1 VSAAVPAVDA
11 TDVPD
16 AADRGAAPLLPVI
29 LGADI
34 GVYAL
39 ARSFHEAYGVRS
51 IVVSGAALG
60 PVARSRI
67 IDKVLLGPDAT
78 PEDMVDRLVTL
89 AAEHPGRRL
98 VLLANSDW
106 LVRVVVRHRARL
118 EPHYVVPFLAEE
130 VLDRISDKAT
140 FAEICDGLGI
150 AVPRTIVQDFAR
162 AGEEGWHP
170 VGVDVGYP
178 LIAKAASSADYQDV
192 HFTGKKKVFEIATPA
207 ELDSLW
213 ASLAAAG
220 YRGRFVVQE
229 LIPGDD
235 TQMRSIT
242 AYVDSRG
249 EITLLCSAHVLLE
262 EHTPS
267 GLGNPAA
274 MITQR
279 IDPILEQARQFLTAT
294 GYIGFA
300 NFDVKVDPR
309 DGSFRFFEVNPRIG
323 RNNYYVTAAG
333 ANPIRFLV
341 QDRVEHRAVEPVVVE
356 REILYSILPHRLL
369 LRYVLD
375 PALNAK
381 VRMLARAG
389 AVAHPLR
396 YRRDGSLQRRA
407 YVAAAL
413 LNQVR
418 KFRTYYPRPT
428 STGF

>member
-1 VSAAVPAVDA
+1 VTAVTGALPAPAVPGRA
-11 TDVPD
+11 
-16 AADRGAAPLLPVI
+16 AAPLLPVI

-60 PVARSRI
+60 PVAGSRI
-67 IDKVLLGPDAT
+67 IDNVLLGPDAT
-78 PEDMVDRLVTL
+78 PVQIVDRLVGL
-89 AAEHPGRRL
+89 AAEHPGHRL
-98 VLLANSDW
+98 MLLANSDW

-118 EPHYVVPFLAEE
+118 EPLYVVPFLAEE

-140 FAEICDGLGI
+140 FAEICTELGI
-150 AVPRTIVQDFAR
+150 DVPRTVVQDFAA
-162 AGEEGWHP
+162 AGDEGWHP
-170 VGVDVGYP
+170 VAVDFGYP
-178 LIAKAASSADYQDV
+178 LIAKAANSADYQDV
-192 HFTGKKKVFEIATPA
+192 HFAGKKKVFEITRPA
-207 ELDSLW
+207 DLDTLW

-220 YRGRFVVQE
+220 FRGRFVVQE

-249 EITLLCSAHVLLE
+249 LITLMCSAHVLLE

-279 IDPILEQARQFLTAT
+279 IEPMLEQARRFLTST

-323 RNNYYVTAAG
+323 RNNYYLTAAG
-333 ANPIRFLV
+333 ANPVRFLV
-341 QDRVEHRAVEPVVVE
+341 QDRIEGRAVDPVVVD
-356 REILYSILPHRLL
+356 REVLYSILPHRLL

-375 PALNAK
+375 PALNSK
-381 VRMLARAG
+381 VRALVRAG

-396 YRRDGSLQRRA
+396 YRHDRSPARRA

-413 LNQVR
+413 VNQIR
-418 KFRTYYPRPT
+418 KFRIYYPRAT

>member
-1 VSAAVPAVDA
+1 VNK
-11 TDVPD
+11 
-16 AADRGAAPLLPVI
+16 PLQPVI

-34 GVYAL
+34 GVYGL

-60 PVARSRI
+60 PVAHSRL
-67 IDKVLLGPDAT
+67 IDNSLV
-78 PEDMVDRLVTL
+78 EDGHDPRQLVDRLVKLGKELSSDRT
-89 AAEHPGRRL
+89 L

-106 LVRVVVRHRARL
+106 LVRVVVQHRAEL
-118 EPHYVVPFLAEE
+118 EPHYIVPFLSEE

-140 FAEICDGLGI
+140 FAEIAVELGI
-150 AVPRTIVQDFAR
+150 SVPRTIVQDFAR
-162 AGEEGWHP
+162 AREPGWAP
-170 VGVDVGYP
+170 VPVDIAYP

-192 HFTGKKKVFEIATPA
+192 EFVGKKKVFEIADVA
-207 ELDSLW
+207 ELEALW
-213 ASLAAAG
+213 VSIAG
-220 YRGRFVVQE
+220 AGFRGRFVVQE

-249 EITLLCSAHVLLE
+249 VATLLCSAHVLLE

-274 MITQR
+274 MITTR
-279 IDPILEQARQFLTAT
+279 IEPMLDQARQFLSAT

-309 DGSFRFFEVNPRIG
+309 DGSYRFFEVNPRIG

-333 ANPIRFLV
+333 ANPTRFLIE
-341 QDRVEHRAVEPVVVE
+341 DRVEGHEVDPVVVD

-375 PALNAK
+375 PALAAK
-381 VRMLARAG
+381 VRGLIRTH
-389 AVAHPLR
+389 AVAHPLQ
-396 YRRDGSLQRRA
+396 YRHDALPRRRA
-407 YVAAAL
+407 YVTAAL

-418 KFRTYYPRPT
+418 KFRRYYPEVT

>member
-1 VSAAVPAVDA
+1 MSEIQ
-11 TDVPD
+11 
-16 AADRGAAPLLPVI
+16 PVI

-60 PVARSRI
+60 PVAHSQI
-67 IDKVLLGPDAT
+67 IDNVLV
-78 PEDMVDRLVTL
+78 EDGHDPRQLVDRLVSV
-89 AAEHPGRRL
+89 AGEHPGKRL
-98 VLLANSDW
+98 VLMANSDW
-106 LVRVVVRHRARL
+106 LVRVVVQHRAEL
-118 EPHYVVPFLAEE
+118 EPHYVVPFLSADLLE
-130 VLDRISDKAT
+130 RISDKAT
-140 FAEICDGLGI
+140 FAEICQDLGI
-150 AVPRTIVQDFAR
+150 SVPRTLVQDFAG
-162 AGEEGWHP
+162 AGEDGWQPQP
-170 VGVDVGYP
+170 VDIAYP

-192 HFTGKKKVFEIATPA
+192 EFVGKKKVFEIQTAA
-207 ELDSLW
+207 ELDELW
-213 ASLAAAG
+213 ASLRGAG
-220 YRGRFVVQE
+220 FRGRFVVQE

-249 EITLLCSAHVLLE
+249 STPLLCSAHVLLE

-274 MITQR
+274 MVTTR
-279 IDPILEQARQFLTAT
+279 IEPMLDQARHFLKST

-333 ANPIRFLV
+333 ANPMRFLV
-341 QDRVEHRAVEPVVVE
+341 ADRVEGRAVEPTVVDEEV
-356 REILYSILPHRLL
+356 LYSILPNSLL
-369 LRYVLD
+369 LKYVLD
-375 PALNAK
+375 PALRAK
-381 VRMLARAG
+381 VQGLIRAG
-389 AVAHPLR
+389 KVAHPLR
-396 YRRDGSLQRRA
+396 YAKDGSPRRLA

-418 KFRTYYPRPT
+418 KFRRYYPEVT
-428 STGF
+428 GTGF

>member
-1 VSAAVPAVDA
+1 MSEQVQ
-11 TDVPD
+11 
-16 AADRGAAPLLPVI
+16 PVI

-60 PVARSRI
+60 PVAHSQI
-67 IDKVLLGPDAT
+67 IDNVLV
-78 PEDMVDRLVTL
+78 EDGHDPRQLVDRLLSV
-89 AAEHPGRRL
+89 AAEHPDKRL
-98 VLLANSDW
+98 VLMANSDW
-106 LVRVVVRHRARL
+106 LVRVVVQHRAEL
-118 EPHYVVPFLAEE
+118 EPHYVVPFLSADLLE
-130 VLDRISDKAT
+130 RISDKAT
-140 FAEICDGLGI
+140 FAEICQDLGI
-150 AVPRTIVQDFAR
+150 SVPRTLVQDFAG
-162 AGEEGWHP
+162 AGEDGWQPEP
-170 VGVDVGYP
+170 VDIAYP

-192 HFTGKKKVFEIATPA
+192 EFAGKKKVFEIQTAA
-207 ELDSLW
+207 ELDELW
-213 ASLAAAG
+213 ASLRAAG
-220 YRGRFVVQE
+220 FRGRFVVQE

-249 EITLLCSAHVLLE
+249 STTLLCSAHVLLE

-274 MITQR
+274 MVTTR
-279 IDPILEQARQFLTAT
+279 IEPMLDQARHFLKST

-333 ANPIRFLV
+333 ANPMRFLV
-341 QDRVEHRAVEPVVVE
+341 ADRVDGRAVEPMIVDEEV
-356 REILYSILPHRLL
+356 LYSILPNSLL
-369 LRYVLD
+369 LKYVLD
-375 PALNAK
+375 PALRAK
-381 VRMLARAG
+381 VQGLIRAG
-389 AVAHPLR
+389 KVVHPLR
-396 YRRDGSLQRRA
+396 YAKDGSPRRLA

-418 KFRTYYPRPT
+418 KFRRYYPEVT
-428 STGF
+428 GTGF

>member
-1 VSAAVPAVDA
+1 VN
-11 TDVPD
+11 
-16 AADRGAAPLLPVI
+16 GPLQPVI

-60 PVARSRI
+60 PIAYSRL
-67 IDKVLLGPDAT
+67 IDNSLV
-78 PEDMVDRLVTL
+78 EDGHDPRQLVDRLVQLGKELSSDRT
-89 AAEHPGRRL
+89 L

-106 LVRVVVRHRARL
+106 LVRVVVQHRAEL
-118 EPHYVVPFLAEE
+118 EPHYIVPFLSED
-130 VLDRISDKAT
+130 VLDKISDKAT
-140 FAEICDGLGI
+140 FAEIAAGLGI
-150 AVPRTIVQDFAR
+150 SVPRTIVQDFAH
-162 AGEEGWHP
+162 AGEPGWQAA
-170 VGVDVGYP
+170 GVDIAYP

-192 HFTGKKKVFEIATPA
+192 EFAGKKKVFEIADAA
-207 ELDSLW
+207 ELDALWVSLVG
-213 ASLAAAG
+213 AG
-220 YRGRFVVQE
+220 FRGRFVVQE

-249 EITLLCSAHVLLE
+249 ITTLLCSAHVLLE

-274 MITQR
+274 MITTR
-279 IDPILEQARQFLTAT
+279 IDPMLDQARRFLDAT
-294 GYIGFA
+294 GYVGFA

-333 ANPIRFLV
+333 TNPTRFLV
-341 QDRVEHRAVEPVVVE
+341 EDRVEGRAVEPVVAD
-356 REILYSILPHRLL
+356 REVLYSILPHRLL
-369 LRYVLD
+369 LHYVLD
-375 PALNAK
+375 PELAAR
-381 VRMLARAG
+381 VRGLIRTH

-396 YRRDGSLQRRA
+396 YSHDAAPRRLA
-407 YVAAAL
+407 YVTAAL

-418 KFRTYYPRPT
+418 KFRRYYPNVT